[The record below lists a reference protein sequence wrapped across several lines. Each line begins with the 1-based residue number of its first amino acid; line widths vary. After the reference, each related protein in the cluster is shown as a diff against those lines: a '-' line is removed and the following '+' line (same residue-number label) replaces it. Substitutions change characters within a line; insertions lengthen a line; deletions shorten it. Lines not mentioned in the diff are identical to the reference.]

1 MICVRAIIRY
11 HQGWRRCV
19 LLILV
24 TLLEHYTDI
33 NQLSNMAVRQVKPR
47 VWVLNYLFHLW
58 KLNHR
63 LNAALDKL

>member
-11 HQGWRRCV
+11 HQGWRCCV

-24 TLLEHYTDI
+24 ALLEHYTDI
-33 NQLSNMAVRQVKPR
+33 NQLSNVAVRQVKSR
-47 VWVLNYLFHLW
+47 VWVLKYLFLLW

-63 LNAALDKL
+63 LNVALDKL